1 MKIPLTT
8 NLSRGALVAL
18 AIGSSLL
25 AGTTAALADG
35 SETLGAPVGITLA
48 AGSGLAVG
56 GVGLSDTNAGSL
68 NVVLPT
74 NAAIRQVLL
83 YWHGASDALGGDA
96 AIKVGTNA
104 VTGTLI
110 GGPTQIF
117 PGVMESAYRADIT
130 GLGLVGAGTNTL
142 GLSEVDFSE
151 FNNGAGVLVI
161 YSNAA
166 PAAIALVDGDDFA
179 LENYLSP
186 LNKTEPQ
193 RFSIMA
199 AKTARTAQLALLVGG
214 SEGRSTIRIWT
225 GGQHTTF
232 TNALTSSSGAA
243 WDSVVLPVTIP
254 AGATNVTV
262 QLISGDGSHAPGES
276 SLISWVGAALAV
288 PPGHA
293 AESNRPPRVAIYQ
306 ADRTFCART
315 NGTSRVHVH
324 GLVSDADCDTL
335 AVDWFVNGA
344 KVETDTVVIPSA
356 RPQQVE
362 LIHNFPQGTNRVY
375 AKVSDGTNTV
385 FSSTNQVVV
394 ALDNV
399 PPVISC
405 KELKNKKANPH
416 GVAHLPGVAV
426 YASDNCTPRHR
437 LVKTQEPHPGTP
449 LPVGTHLVTV
459 TVTDQAGNVSTCTT
473 EFTVTLHKA
482 PKPPGKPGKVKPVKS
497 KPMKVKK
504 H

>member
-1 MKIPLTT
+1 MKTYPQKFLPFP
-8 NLSRGALVAL
+8 AVAMM
-18 AIGSSLL
+18 AACGLL
-25 AGTTAALADG
+25 AVSAPSAQADG
-35 SETLGAPVGITLA
+35 NETLGVPTVTLA

-68 NVVLPT
+68 HVVVPADAT
-74 NAAIRQVLL
+74 VQQVLL
-83 YWHGASDALGGDA
+83 YWHGASDELGGDA
-96 AIKVGTNA
+96 SLIAGTNA

-117 PGVMESAYRADIT
+117 PGTFESAYRADIT
-130 GLGLVGAGTNTL
+130 ALGLVGAGASTIV
-142 GLSEVDFSE
+142 LSEVDFSR
-151 FNNGAGVLVI
+151 FNNGAGVVVI

-166 PAAIALVDGDDFA
+166 PATLRLVDGDDFA

-186 LNKTEPQ
+186 LDRTEPQ
-193 RFSIMA
+193 HFSIVA

-214 SEGRSTIRIWT
+214 SEGRSAVRVWT

-232 TNALTSSSGAA
+232 TNALSSSSGAA

-254 AGATNVTV
+254 AGATNLTV
-262 QLISGDGSHAPGES
+262 RLSSGDGSHAAGES
-276 SLISWVGAALAV
+276 SLLSWVGAALSV

-293 AESNRPPRVAIYQ
+293 AESNRPPRVVIYQ
-306 ADRTFCART
+306 ADRTFCAAT
-315 NGTSRVHVH
+315 TGTSRVRVQ

-335 AVDWFVNGA
+335 TVDWFVNNA
-344 KVETDTVVIPSA
+344 KVETDTVALPSA
-356 RPQQVE
+356 RPQPVE
-362 LIHNFPQGTNRVY
+362 LIHNFPQGTNHVY
-375 AKVSDGTNTV
+375 ARVSDGTNTV

-394 ALDNV
+394 ALDTV
-399 PPVISC
+399 PPVLSC
-405 KELKNKKANPH
+405 KELKDKKANPH
-416 GVAHLPGVAV
+416 GVAHVPGVAV
-426 YASDNCTPRHR
+426 YASDNCTPRYL

-473 EFTVTLHKA
+473 PFTVTLHKA
-482 PKPPGKPGKVKPVKS
+482 PKPPGKPVKS
-497 KPMKVKK
+497 KPAKSKLTKAKK